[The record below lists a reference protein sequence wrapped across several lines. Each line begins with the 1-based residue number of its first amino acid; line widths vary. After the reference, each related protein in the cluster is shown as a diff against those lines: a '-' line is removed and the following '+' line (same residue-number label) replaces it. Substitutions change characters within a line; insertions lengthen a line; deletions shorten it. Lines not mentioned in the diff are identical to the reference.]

1 MGHIFK
7 LKHVYKLETI
17 NEKYNERLLD
27 KGFFQVQWGSRRGGI
42 FSQLRLK
49 SLLYILDER
58 NVVFTYD
65 EDNVDIAFYLLLRQ
79 DDIDLEFLE
88 NILSYLFC

>member
-17 NEKYNERLLD
+17 NENSNKRLLD
-27 KGFFQVQWGSRRGGI
+27 KVLFKYNEAHVEGGF